1 MEDAGKYDYKIEFV
15 DLFVLDEDFV
25 LGEEKTITLPHT
37 GEEVT
42 IKHNTQKM
50 LYQWSIRTENS
61 AIYQVTSVVDL
72 GEDGSMV
79 STTKKVNGD
88 TVVHVGTIAE
98 DGAMEVVNTL
108 TKASSIFILFISQL
122 WPGGWNRGC
131 VKE

>member
-1 MEDAGKYDYKIEFV
+1 M
-15 DLFVLDEDFV
+15 
-25 LGEEKTITLPHT
+25 
-37 GEEVT
+37 
-42 IKHNTQKM
+42 
-50 LYQWSIRTENS
+50 
-61 AIYQVTSVVDL
+61 TSVVDL

-122 WPGGWNRGC
+122 
-131 VKE
+131 